1 MKRQQWDVFC
11 NVIDNYGDIGI
22 AWRLAHQIAHEYGQT
37 VRLWVDDMQS
47 FARIEPML
55 DATQAQQMLEGVEI
69 RHWPRAFPHKVDAA
83 DIVIEAFGCTLPEPY
98 VTAMAA
104 RSRKPVWVNLE
115 YLSAE
120 DWIEGCHALPSP
132 HPRLALT
139 KWFFFPGF
147 SEQSGGLICEAGLF
161 ARRDAWQADL
171 AGQQAYWHS
180 LGLAPRQSGELIVSL
195 FTYESPAVGDWLQAC
210 AMGAQAVRVMV
221 PHGRVIADV
230 ARLFGRDTLM
240 AGETLSLGSLTVHVL
255 PFSEQSEYDK
265 LLWSCDFNIVRGEDS
280 FMRAQWA
287 ARPFLWHIYPQDED
301 AHIVKLDAFLQRYSQ
316 SLSTPARQALTNCAH
331 GWNRG
336 TGMADAWMALQ
347 EYLPEL
353 AGHAR
358 IWPQQAL
365 GRSSLAARL
374 VQMIEKQLQ

>member
-22 AWRLAHQIAHEYGQT
+22 AWRLAHQIAHEYEQT

-55 DATQAQQMLEGVEI
+55 DATLAQQMLEGVEI
-69 RHWPRAFPHKVDAA
+69 RHWPRTFPHQVQAA

-98 VTAMAA
+98 ITAMAA

-171 AGQQAYWHS
+171 AGQQAYWHR
-180 LGLAPRQSGELIVSL
+180 LGLAPRQPDELIISL

-210 AMGAQAVRVMV
+210 AHGTQAVRVMV

-255 PFSEQSEYDK
+255 PFSEQSEYDQ

-301 AHIVKLDAFLQRYSQ
+301 AHIVKLDAFLQRYSH
-316 SLSTPARQALTNCAH
+316 SLSPAARQALTHSAH
-331 GWNRG
+331 SWNRG
-336 TGMADAWMALQ
+336 IGMANAWAALQ

-353 AGHAR
+353 ARHAR

-365 GRSSLAARL
+365 GRSALAARL